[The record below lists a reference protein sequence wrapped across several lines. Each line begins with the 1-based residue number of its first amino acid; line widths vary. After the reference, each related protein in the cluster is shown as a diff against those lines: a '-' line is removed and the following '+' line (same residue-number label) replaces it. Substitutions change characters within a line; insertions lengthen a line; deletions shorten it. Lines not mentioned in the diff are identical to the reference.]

1 MTLRKDASRT
11 RTPLAI
17 ALIIASFLSAFFIA
31 SFSQRGDDYW
41 VALLDMVPGHQIVTG
56 DLVLRHLDLDSSA
69 ALYLAK
75 SDDPLG
81 LIVRH
86 ALMPG
91 QILDSKSVSSSREH
105 VAASAVPLSIRGAD
119 VASGI
124 SAGEGVDI
132 YWVVDSSNGEL
143 PVDPVLILGGV
154 TLLNFDT
161 RSKSFGSDASLTV
174 AVEQTQVLRLLSATT
189 HGRLVVV
196 RSHV

>member
-1 MTLRKDASRT
+1 MTLRKDTSRT

-17 ALIIASFLSAFFIA
+17 ALIIASFLSAFFLA
-31 SFSQRGDDYW
+31 TFSQRGSEYW
-41 VALLDMVPGHQIVTG
+41 VAVVDMVPGHQIDTG

-81 LIVRH
+81 LVVTSM
-86 ALMPG
+86 LTPG
-91 QILDSKSVSSSREH
+91 QLLDNKSVSSRRDYGSS
-105 VAASAVPLSIRGAD
+105 SAVPLSLRGAD

-124 SAGEGVDI
+124 SAGEGIDI
-132 YWVVDSSNGEL
+132 YWVVDSNNGEL
-143 PVDPVLILGGV
+143 QEEPVLILGGV

-161 RSKSFGSDASLTV
+161 RSKNFGGDTSLTV

-196 RSHV
+196 RSRV